1 MREIAKRTA
10 GLPTNFKPGE
20 PKKADAKADAVIE
33 YAKKVRDWP
42 LLLEAVEQKMDELE
56 ELVRWWKENVRR
68 KGGPMDTSDNSE
80 RNYRYSV
87 EEAER
92 LTGFTQVQ
100 ISRIGKRLKDRNAF
114 RLALFGA
121 AYAKASA
128 THTGQMR
135 ARMKPF
141 QARIPK
147 PQYPCQYSQIYQMPY
162 AQVPAT

>member
-1 MREIAKRTA
+1 MTALVKQRKA
-10 GLPTNFKPGE
+10 GLPTKFKPGE
-20 PKKADAKADAVIE
+20 SKKADAKADAVIE

-114 RLALFGA
+114 RLELFGA
-121 AYAKASA
+121 AYKKAVACQQKESKASCISA
-128 THTGQMR
+128 MIDR
-135 ARMKPF
+135 A
-141 QARIPK
+141 A
-147 PQYPCQYSQIYQMPY
+147 S
-162 AQVPAT
+162 